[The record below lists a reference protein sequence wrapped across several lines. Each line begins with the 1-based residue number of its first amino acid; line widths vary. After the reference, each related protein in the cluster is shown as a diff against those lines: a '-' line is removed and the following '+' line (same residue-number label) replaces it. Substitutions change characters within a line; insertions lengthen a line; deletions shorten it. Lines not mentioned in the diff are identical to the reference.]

1 MRPDRLGLQTGT
13 AGHVLPAQR
22 QLLCRRARELRPLT
36 HPVEAHT
43 RPIAPTPAT
52 GARLGVAEQH
62 ATRAVFFITGV
73 GNSVWAA
80 LVPFAKARAG
90 VSDGAL
96 GLLLLCLGIG
106 SIVTMPVSGALA
118 ARFGCRRVMI
128 VAALLVAASLPCLA
142 ILSSLPS
149 LVPALMI
156 FGAGIGAMDVAMNIQ
171 AIIVERASGR
181 AMMSGFHGLFSL
193 GGIAGAGGM
202 VALLSAGASPLS
214 AASCVSLGILLA
226 FAAAVAH
233 LLPHGAAND
242 GPAFAIPR
250 GIVLVIGMLCFVMF
264 LAEGAVLDWS
274 AVFLT
279 TIRHMATSLAG
290 LGYAAFATTMTIGR
304 LAGDR
309 IVERLGRRRV
319 VLLGGLCAAAGFVIA
334 TAIPSWPVALLG
346 YALVGVGCA
355 NIVPV
360 LFSAV
365 GRQDVMA
372 ENVAVP
378 AITTLGYAGILAGP
392 AGIGVIAHL
401 TNLPAAFLVLAA
413 MLVAV
418 SLSSRI
424 L

>member
-1 MRPDRLGLQTGT
+1 MAISDT
-13 AGHVLPAQR
+13 
-22 QLLCRRARELRPLT
+22 LLR
-36 HPVEAHT
+36 H
-43 RPIAPTPAT
+43 AP
-52 GARLGVAEQH
+52 GAAEQR
-62 ATRAVFFITGV
+62 ATRVVFFIV
-73 GNSVWAA
+73 GFAFSAWAA

-90 VSDGAL
+90 LSDGAL

-106 SIVTMPVSGALA
+106 SIITMPIAGASA
-118 ARFGCRRVMI
+118 ARFGCRRVMV
-128 VAALLVAASLPCLA
+128 VAALAAAAMLPFLATLSALPALVAA
-142 ILSSLPS
+142 
-149 LVPALMI
+149 LMV
-156 FGAGIGAMDVAMNIQ
+156 FGAALGAMDVAMNIQ

-181 AMMSGFHGLFSL
+181 SMMSGFHGLFSL

-202 VALLSAGASPLS
+202 AALLSAGASPL
-214 AASCVSLGILLA
+214 AAVLCVSLGI
-226 FAAAVAH
+226 AAALAVSAAH
-233 LLPHGAAND
+233 LLPYGARKE
-242 GPAFAIPR
+242 GPAFAVPR
-250 GIVLVIGMLCFVMF
+250 GIVLLIGALAFVLF

-279 TIRHMATSLAG
+279 SVRGVAASYAG
-290 LGYAAFATTMTIGR
+290 LGYAAFAATMTAGR

-309 IVERLGRRRV
+309 IVARLGPRRV
-319 VLLGGLCAAAGFVIA
+319 VLTGGLCAAAGFVVA
-334 TAIPSWPVALLG
+334 TAVPSWEAALLG

-365 GRQDVMA
+365 GRQDVMP

-392 AGIGVIAHL
+392 AGIGFIAHL
-401 TNLPAAFLVLAA
+401 TSLPAAFLILAA

-418 SLSSRI
+418 ALSSRR

>member
-1 MRPDRLGLQTGT
+1 MATSDTLS
-13 AGHVLPAQR
+13 
-22 QLLCRRARELRPLT
+22 RRAP
-36 HPVEAHT
+36 
-43 RPIAPTPAT
+43 
-52 GARLGVAEQH
+52 GVAEQR
-62 ATRAVFFITGV
+62 ATRVVFFITGF
-73 GNSVWAA
+73 GNSAWAA
-80 LVPFAKARAG
+80 LVPFAKARAD

-106 SIVTMPVSGALA
+106 SIIPMPIAGACA

-128 VAALLVAASLPCLA
+128 VASLVVAAALPFLASLSVLPALVAA
-142 ILSSLPS
+142 
-149 LVPALMI
+149 LMV
-156 FGAGIGAMDVAMNIQ
+156 FGAGIGAMDVAINIQ

-181 AMMSGFHGLFSL
+181 SMMSGFHGLFSL

-202 VALLSAGASPLS
+202 AALLSAGASPL
-214 AASCVSLGILLA
+214 AAVLCVSLGI
-226 FAAAVAH
+226 AAALAVSAGH
-233 LLPHGAAND
+233 LLPYGARKE
-242 GPAFAIPR
+242 GPAFAMPR
-250 GIVLVIGMLCFVMF
+250 GIVLLIGALAFVLF

-279 TIRHMATSLAG
+279 SVRDVAASYAG
-290 LGYAAFATTMTIGR
+290 FGYAAFAATMTVGR

-309 IVERLGRRRV
+309 IVDRLGRQRV
-319 VLLGGLCAAAGFVIA
+319 VLIGGLCAAFGFVVSVA
-334 TAIPSWPVALLG
+334 VPSWEAALLG

-365 GRQDVMA
+365 GRQSVMP

-392 AGIGVIAHL
+392 AGIGFIAHL
-401 TNLPAAFLVLAA
+401 TSLPTAFLILAA

-418 SLSSRI
+418 ALSSRR